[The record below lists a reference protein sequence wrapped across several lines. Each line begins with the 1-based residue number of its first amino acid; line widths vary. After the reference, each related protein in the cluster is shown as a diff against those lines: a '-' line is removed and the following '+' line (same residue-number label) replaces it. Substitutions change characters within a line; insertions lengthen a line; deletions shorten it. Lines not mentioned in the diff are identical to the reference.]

1 MSNMAL
7 QAAAPASSCSVDLP
21 AAGSHSSPSNR
32 SFFSSLA
39 FSSSS
44 LNHNTAS
51 LQLSS
56 LNHMHKE
63 NLSFTSQK
71 LVNAVQGSTQAAA
84 AAALATAPSPA
95 SANRIAST
103 MANLKMQGK
112 VALIPYL
119 TAGDPNLDTT
129 AEAMRLLDT
138 CGCDIIELGV
148 PYSDPIA
155 DGPVIR
161 ASATRSLAQGTT
173 LEKVLSM
180 LQEVVPDLKAPVVLF
195 TYYNPILNCGME
207 AFSKAVKAAG
217 ASGLLVPDL
226 PLEETDNLHEFTVA
240 NDLEL
245 IRLTTPTTQQSHVK
259 DIAQASEGFVYLVS
273 LTGVTGP
280 QDFVHPQVENLLAE
294 LKQVTTKSVVVGF
307 GISRPEH
314 VSQLVKW
321 GADGVIVGS
330 AMVKRLGEAA
340 TPEEGCVS
348 LEKFARELKA
358 ALPN

>member
-1 MSNMAL
+1 MCFILSEL
-7 QAAAPASSCSVDLP
+7 KCY
-21 AAGSHSSPSNR
+21 GSTT
-32 SFFSSLA
+32 
-39 FSSSS
+39 SSSRNQ
-44 LNHNTAS
+44 LNPMS
-51 LQLSS
+51 LSS
-56 LNHMHKE
+56 FCMIPRTPHASKI
-63 NLSFTSQK
+63 TSQ
-71 LVNAVQGSTQAAA
+71 SAAA
-84 AAALATAPSPA
+84 AAALATASSPA

-180 LQEVVPDLKAPVVLF
+180 LKEVVPDLKAPVVLF

-245 IRLTTPTTQQSHVK
+245 IRLTTPTTQQNHVK

-280 QDFVHPQVENLLAE
+280 RDFVHPQVENLLAE
-294 LKQVTTKSVVVGF
+294 LKQVTTKSVAVGF
-307 GISRPEH
+307 GISQPEH
-314 VSQLVKW
+314 VSQLAKW
-321 GADGVIVGS
+321 GADGVIIGS

-358 ALPN
+358 ALPK